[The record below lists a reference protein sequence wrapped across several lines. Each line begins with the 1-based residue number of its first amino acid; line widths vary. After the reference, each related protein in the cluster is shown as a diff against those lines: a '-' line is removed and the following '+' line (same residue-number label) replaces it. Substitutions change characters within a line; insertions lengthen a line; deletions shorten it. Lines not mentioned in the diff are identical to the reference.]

1 MTFAMVAMWVLVGLL
16 VGLLAGLVMKA
27 GGYGRRL
34 DILLALVG
42 SVVGAGSPGCWRSL
56 PTRAWLR

>member
-16 VGLLAGLVMKA
+16 VGLLAGFVTKA

-42 SVVGAGSPGCWRSL
+42 ASWAAGSPGCWRSQ